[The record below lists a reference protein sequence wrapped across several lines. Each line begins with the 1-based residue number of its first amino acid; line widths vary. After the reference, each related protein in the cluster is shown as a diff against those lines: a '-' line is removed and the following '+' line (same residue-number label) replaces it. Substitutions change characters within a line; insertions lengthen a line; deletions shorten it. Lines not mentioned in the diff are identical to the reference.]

1 MTTSRAYNRIGRQ
14 IWLSL
19 FGKWIFALL
28 VPWFV
33 PTISYL
39 LIGEPYLE
47 SLYNF
52 VGGTLMI
59 FLMTIIAFVPHDWAA
74 RYIAHRYP
82 SLHSTV
88 KRSALSALAFW
99 VLTFAF
105 VTSYMLF
112 ILRFRPFDAELDSR
126 MIINVYIFEFVAVI
140 LLTGLYEIN
149 YSLNKWKS
157 LQINKEA
164 IKRAGMQGQLQ
175 SLKSQ
180 VNPHFLFNSLNTL
193 SALIADEPKRAEQFV
208 DEMARVY
215 RYLLQTNQDELTT
228 LASEIRFIR
237 SFYHLLRTRYD
248 TGFELAIQV
257 SETDLE
263 KKIPPLTLQLLLENA
278 VKHNSILESNP
289 LRVHIRSLGDDL
301 VEVSNNRLIKSTP
314 VKSTRLGL
322 ANIMAKYELLSDR
335 TPVVE
340 NEPDTFR
347 VILPLITLNTANA

>member
-1 MTTSRAYNRIGRQ
+1 MKLGLLYNKIGRL

-19 FGKWIFALL
+19 FGRWIFALL

-39 LIGEPYLE
+39 LIGEPYLDN
-47 SLYNF
+47 LYNF
-52 VGGTLMI
+52 FGGTLMV
-59 FLMTIIAFVPHDWAA
+59 LGMTIMAFIPHDLAA
-74 RYIAHRYP
+74 RYLAGKYP
-82 SLHSTV
+82 SLNMTF
-88 KRSALSALAFW
+88 KRSALTAAAFC
-99 VLTFAF
+99 VLTFVF
-105 VTSYMLF
+105 VSLYMVY
-112 ILRFRPFDAELDSR
+112 IIKFRPFDAQLDREMVIKVYLFELL
-126 MIINVYIFEFVAVI
+126 AVV
-140 LLTGLYEIN
+140 LLTGIYEIN
-149 YSLNKWKS
+149 YSLGKWRSIKV
-157 LQINKEA
+157 NKEA
-164 IKRAGMQGQLQ
+164 IKRAGLEGQLQ

-228 LASEIRFIR
+228 LATEIRFIR
-237 SFYHLLRTRYD
+237 SYFHLLRTRYD
-248 TGFELAIQV
+248 RGFDLRIELD
-257 SETDLE
+257 EGDLD

-289 LRVHIRSLGDDL
+289 LLVTITSIGGDRI
-301 VEVSNNRLIKSTP
+301 EISNNRLTKSTP

-335 TPVVE
+335 IPE
-340 NEPDTFR
+340 ICDTEDSFT
-347 VILPLITLNTANA
+347 VTIPLITLKTENA

>member
-1 MTTSRAYNRIGRQ
+1 MTPTHFYNGIGRQ

-19 FGKWIFALL
+19 FGRWIFALL

-39 LIGEPYLE
+39 LIGEPYLAG
-47 SLYNF
+47 LYNF

-59 FLMTIIAFVPHDWAA
+59 FLMTIVAFVPHDWAA
-74 RYIAHRYP
+74 RYIAGKYP
-82 SLHSTV
+82 SLDSSL
-88 KRSALSALAFW
+88 KRSALSAVAFW

-105 VTSYMLF
+105 VTCYMLF
-112 ILRFRPFDAELDSR
+112 IMHFRPFEAQLDGR
-126 MIINVYIFEFVAVI
+126 MMINVYLFEFVAVL

-149 YSLNKWKS
+149 YSLGKWKT

-164 IKRAGMQGQLQ
+164 LKRAGMQGQLQ

-208 DEMARVY
+208 DEMAKVY
-215 RYLLQTNQDELTT
+215 RYLLQTNQHELTT
-228 LASEIRFIR
+228 LSMELRFI
-237 SFYHLLRTRYD
+237 SSYYHLLRTRYD
-248 TGFELAIQV
+248 AGF
-257 SETDLE
+257 DLVIEVNEDDME

-278 VKHNSILESNP
+278 VKHNSILEANP
-289 LRVHIRSLGDDL
+289 LQVTIRSMGDDL
-301 VEVSNNRLIKSTP
+301 LEISNNRLVKSTP
-314 VKSTRLGL
+314 IRSTRLGL

-335 TPVVE
+335 MPAIDDGERSFTV
-340 NEPDTFR
+340 T
-347 VILPLITLNTANA
+347 LPLITLKTANA

>member
-1 MTTSRAYNRIGRQ
+1 MSTALLYNKIGRQ

-19 FGKWIFALL
+19 FGRWIFALL

-39 LIGEPYLE
+39 LIGEPYLQ

-52 VGGTLMI
+52 AGGTLMI
-59 FLMTIIAFVPHDWAA
+59 FAMTIVAFVPHDRAA
-74 RYIAHRYP
+74 RYIAQKYP
-82 SLHSTV
+82 SLDSTI
-88 KRSALSALAFW
+88 KRSALTAVAFW
-99 VLTFAF
+99 ILTFVF
-105 VTSYMLF
+105 VTFYMFF
-112 ILRFRPFDAELDSR
+112 IMRFRPFEARLDAR
-126 MIINVYIFEFVAVI
+126 MMINVYLFEFVAVI

-157 LQINKEA
+157 LKINKEA

-193 SALIADEPKRAEQFV
+193 SALISDEPKRAEQFV

-215 RYLLQTNQDELTT
+215 RYLLQTNQDELTS
-228 LASEIRFIR
+228 LAAEIRFIR
-237 SFYHLLRTRYD
+237 SYYHLLRTRYD
-248 TGFELAIQV
+248 TGF
-257 SETDLE
+257 DLVIE
-263 KKIPPLTLQLLLENA
+263 VNDEDLGKKIPPLTLQLLLENA

-289 LRVHIRSLGDDL
+289 LRVQIRSLGGDL
-301 VEVSNNRLIKSTP
+301 LEISNNRLTKSTP
-314 VKSTRLGL
+314 VRSTRLGL

-335 TPVVE
+335 LPLIDN
-340 NEPDTFR
+340 NEAVFT
-347 VILPLITLNTANA
+347 VTLPLITPKTVSA

>member
-1 MTTSRAYNRIGRQ
+1 MTPTLIYNGIGRQ

-19 FGKWIFALL
+19 FGRWIFALL

-39 LIGEPYLE
+39 LIGEPYLA

-52 VGGTLMI
+52 TGGTLMI

-74 RYIAHRYP
+74 RYIARKYP
-82 SLHSTV
+82 SLDSSV
-88 KRSALSALAFW
+88 RRSALTAAAFW
-99 VLTFAF
+99 LLTFAF
-105 VTSYMLF
+105 VTCYMLF
-112 ILRFRPFDAELDSR
+112 IMHFRPFQAQLDAR
-126 MIINVYIFEFVAVI
+126 MMIDVYLFEFVAVL

-149 YSLNKWKS
+149 YSLNKWKT

-208 DEMARVY
+208 DEMAKVY
-215 RYLLQTNQDELTT
+215 RYLLQTNQNELTT
-228 LASEIRFIR
+228 LSAEIRFIN
-237 SFYHLLRTRYD
+237 SYYHLLRTRYD
-248 TGFELAIQV
+248 IGFELAIEV
-257 SETDLE
+257 EEEDLD

-289 LRVHIRSLGDDL
+289 LRVTIRSAGGDL
-301 VEVSNNRLIKSTP
+301 LEISNNRLVKSTP

-335 TPVVE
+335 LPAIDDGRHFFTV
-340 NEPDTFR
+340 T
-347 VILPLITLNTANA
+347 LPLIPLKTANA

>member
-1 MTTSRAYNRIGRQ
+1 MTPLPAYDKIGRQ

-19 FGKWIFALL
+19 FGRWMFGLL

-52 VGGTLMI
+52 AGGTLMI

-74 RYIAHRYP
+74 RYIAARYP
-82 SLHSTV
+82 SLDSTV
-88 KRSALSALAFW
+88 RRSALTAAAFW
-99 VLTFAF
+99 LLTFLF
-105 VTSYMLF
+105 VTAYMLF
-112 ILRFRPFDAELDSR
+112 IMHYRPFEAELDFG
-126 MIINVYIFEFVAVI
+126 MMVNVYIFEFFAVI

-149 YSLNKWKS
+149 YSLNKWKT
-157 LQINKEA
+157 LQVNKEA

-228 LASEIRFIR
+228 LSAEIRFIR
-237 SFYHLLRTRYD
+237 SYYHLLRTRYD
-248 TGFELAIQV
+248 TGFDLLIHV
-257 SETDLE
+257 SEEDLD

-278 VKHNSILESNP
+278 VKHNSILEANP
-289 LRVHIRSLGDDL
+289 LRVNIRSLGDDL
-301 VEVSNNRLIKSTP
+301 LEISNNRIIKSTP

-322 ANIMAKYELLSDR
+322 QNIMAKYELLSER
-335 TPVVE
+335 LPVIDQGVQ
-340 NEPDTFR
+340 TFK
-347 VILPLITLNTANA
+347 VTLPLITPKTVNA

>member
-1 MTTSRAYNRIGRQ
+1 MSTTLVYNGIGRQ

-19 FGKWIFALL
+19 FGRWMFTLL

-39 LIGEPYLE
+39 LIGDPYLD
-47 SLYNF
+47 SIYNF
-52 VGGTLMI
+52 TGGTLMI

-74 RYIAHRYP
+74 RYIARKYP
-82 SLHSTV
+82 SFDSSL
-88 KRSALSALAFW
+88 KRSALTAVAFW
-99 VLTFAF
+99 TLTFVF
-105 VTSYMLF
+105 VTAYMLF
-112 ILRFRPFDAELDSR
+112 IMHFRPFGALLNTR
-126 MIINVYIFEFVAVI
+126 MMINVYLFEFVAVL

-149 YSLNKWKS
+149 YSLNAWKT

-208 DEMARVY
+208 DEMAKVY
-215 RYLLQTNQDELTT
+215 RYLLQTNQNELTT
-228 LASEIRFIR
+228 LSAEMRFI
-237 SFYHLLRTRYD
+237 SSYYHLLRTRYD
-248 TGFELAIQV
+248 TGF
-257 SETDLE
+257 DLVTE
-263 KKIPPLTLQLLLENA
+263 VAEEDLDKKIPPLTLQLLLENA

-289 LRVHIRSLGDDL
+289 LQVSIRSVGNDL
-301 VEVSNNRLIKSTP
+301 LEISNNRLIKSTP
-314 VKSTRLGL
+314 VRSTRLGL

-335 TPVVE
+335 MPVV
-340 NEPDTFR
+340 DDSAHFFKVT
-347 VILPLITLNTANA
+347 LPLITPKNANA

>member
-1 MTTSRAYNRIGRQ
+1 MTPTLIYNGIGRQ

-19 FGKWIFALL
+19 FGRWIFALL

-39 LIGEPYLE
+39 LIGEPYLA

-52 VGGTLMI
+52 AGGTLMI
-59 FLMTIIAFVPHDWAA
+59 FLMTIAAFVPHDWAA
-74 RYIAHRYP
+74 RYIALKYP
-82 SLHSTV
+82 SLDSSLRRSTLTAV
-88 KRSALSALAFW
+88 AFW
-99 VLTFAF
+99 ILTFAF
-105 VTSYMLF
+105 VTCYMLF
-112 ILRFRPFDAELDSR
+112 IMHFRPFEAQLDAR
-126 MIINVYIFEFVAVI
+126 MMIDVYLFEFVAVL

-149 YSLNKWKS
+149 YSLNKWKT
-157 LQINKEA
+157 LQVNKEA

-215 RYLLQTNQDELTT
+215 RYLLQTNQNELTT
-228 LASEIRFIR
+228 LSAEIRFIR

-248 TGFELAIQV
+248 TGF
-257 SETDLE
+257 DLLIDVNE
-263 KKIPPLTLQLLLENA
+263 EDLDKKIPPLTLQLLLENA
-278 VKHNSILESNP
+278 VKHNSILEANP
-289 LRVHIRSLGDDL
+289 LRVSIRSLGGDL
-301 VEVSNNRLIKSTP
+301 LEISNNRLIKSTP

-335 TPVVE
+335 LPAVDDGPHFFTV
-340 NEPDTFR
+340 T
-347 VILPLITLNTANA
+347 LPLITPKTTNA